1 MVEMVELVKLGL
13 GEQLDSMGSTDYA
26 EIEASKVRKD
36 RLAATGQMVMTG
48 SRGDEDHKVRLANRD
63 RKVSK
68 VLLVQLVK
76 YKT

>member
-13 GEQLDSMGSTDYA
+13 REKLDSMGLTDYA

-36 RLAATGQMVMTG
+36 RLAATDQMVMTG
-48 SRGDEDHKVRLANRD
+48 SRDDEDHKVRLANRD

-68 VLLVQLVK
+68 VLLVQLVRSE
-76 YKT
+76 T